1 MDEPQMIHQ
10 PTDLTGHSLHLWTRN
25 TYIGTVRVLESSLTV
40 PEKLDLQNT
49 RATSRHLGHWNFE
62 HTHKIENVN
71 IHSARIGI
79 NVLFDATSPER
90 SPIYNLGEHVWLY
103 IQNVHEYTYRINNV
117 LEYTYIFG
125 LEGVGLCQDAE
136 RKTILKLTVLH
147 LPVFPYSNYES
158 WCSYYLSTV

>member
-79 NVLFDATSPER
+79 SLIWCHITRKVSHLQFRRTCMTIHTECTW
-90 SPIYNLGEHVWLY
+90 IY
-103 IQNVHEYTYRINNV
+103 IQNKQCIGI
-117 LEYTYIFG
+117 YIYIWFG
-125 LEGVGLCQDAE
+125 GCWPLPGCRTQDHL
-136 RKTILKLTVLH
+136 KTNSIT
-147 LPVFPYSNYES
+147 SS
-158 WCSYYLSTV
+158 CLSLL